1 MKAEDEDDK
10 YAEYL
15 SRYIQDGLA
24 EGGEYFRALIRPLFG
39 RKPSGRATMGE
50 YEELAARDPDEIR
63 RMLT

>member
-1 MKAEDEDDK
+1 MTDDEDDD
-10 YAEYL
+10 YAQYL
-15 SRYIQDGLA
+15 AAYIQAGLE
-24 EGGEYFRALIRPLFG
+24 EGREYFRALIRPLFA